1 MKQQNE
7 TYETMHKIYFLMNLF
22 KGSKKATL
30 LLIAFLSFTI
40 LGLGQDRRLVY
51 AVKNDGKQVGTMTVN
66 ETKAGTK
73 RNLKLYSDIKTTFLF
88 TFAAKAIEEAE
99 YLNGKL
105 MNSYIFQ
112 TLNGSEKVNTK
123 TRFVNN
129 SYMVF
134 SGGSERR
141 IPASAIYY
149 NMVCLYTQ
157 EPVSVNQ
164 VYSDKFQKFLP
175 IQRLGKQHYKIDFPD
190 GNSNQYYYQNGI
202 CRRIES
208 NYTLF
213 PVVMELK

>member
-1 MKQQNE
+1 
-7 TYETMHKIYFLMNLF
+7 
-22 KGSKKATL
+22 
-30 LLIAFLSFTI
+30 
-40 LGLGQDRRLVY
+40 
-51 AVKNDGKQVGTMTVN
+51 
-66 ETKAGTK
+66 
-73 RNLKLYSDIKTTFLF
+73 
-88 TFAAKAIEEAE
+88 
-99 YLNGKL
+99 
-105 MNSYIFQ
+105 
-112 TLNGSEKVNTK
+112 
-123 TRFVNN
+123 
-129 SYMVF
+129 MVF

-175 IQRLGKQHYKIDFPD
+175 IQILGKQHYKIDFPD

-208 NYTLF
+208 NNTLF